1 MQEEVSDN
9 FISFWGKTDINSLQW
24 HPLICHMLDVA
35 NVTKYMLYSSINNTR
50 SNLLSKYYKQDMDE
64 SVNKISFLVGL
75 HDLGKASPPFQ
86 GLWKEYCK
94 LLMSKGFMF
103 PPINDTTKKHGLMT
117 SSFIMNSLNPDKRE
131 EKDKTLKYIFEKLA
145 ISLGG
150 HHGVMTDKLKWQ
162 NNSNN
167 KFYAGSA
174 TWFDARDKLIK
185 EYYKLIF
192 KLDTSSIE
200 LRQMIIDAL
209 PKKDI
214 YKELKADDSFFL
226 LLSGLTSIADWLGS
240 STEWFKFY
248 TINSSK
254 DLLDYQARSLE
265 SAKNAVDCIWPQNKD
280 LRKQFVDGNE
290 LFKHLFSSIDNPR
303 PMQDKCI
310 KIFPFTTDNLKM
322 KQSIVIIEAPT
333 GEGKTEASFYLM
345 DNWLRKG
352 FIKGAY
358 IALPTQATSNQM
370 FKRFTEYMAKGHGQ
384 NISIILSHSM
394 KDYNNTWVEINNK
407 SLSDGK
413 YDALVA
419 NSWFESSKRRLITP
433 FGVGTIDQ
441 SLMGVLQVRHMF
453 VRLFGLSGKTVIFD
467 EVHAYDIYMS
477 TLLERLIQW
486 LSALGSSVILLSA
499 TLPSYQKK
507 KLLKAYI
514 GDDKYTD
521 LKPIYPAITYSDSLS
536 KPQVT
541 EFDSN
546 PNVRQNITIV
556 PVEND
561 IAVVT
566 KILKQKINQG
576 GCAAWICNT
585 VKKSQEVFTFLLNQS
600 KDDIDLMLFHAK
612 FMVSDRLEI
621 ENQLISKMGK
631 PEVSNRPKKAIIV
644 ATQVIEQSLDLD
656 FDVMVSDLSPIDLLI
671 QRVGRL
677 HRHNRSS
684 RPKGCSEPELL
695 LMMPGMVDD
704 IPDFESSKYV
714 YDEHILLRTYLVLKS
729 KFENNSYK
737 FCDRDKTVKE
747 LVEMTYGND
756 NLNASQ
762 KILAHLTK
770 LKIDFEKEKEE
781 IESIANERIIDAP
794 ISEKT
799 SDENESHLKFSFIN
813 NIEVEDDD
821 PDTSQKF
828 KALTRLSDGP
838 SIKVACVFET
848 DGTQYLKTDSTNQI
862 DLSQAPKFSEIESIL
877 MNTITISDKSA
888 YFKLMDKSLVPKVW
902 FDIPTLRYLP
912 LLVFKLID
920 GQWLFNIDNLRMSYS
935 SQVGFQVLKDGKA

>member
-1 MQEEVSDN
+1 MQEEAFDI
-9 FISFWGKTDINSLQW
+9 FLSFWGKTEIDSSQW

-35 NVTKYMLYSSINNTR
+35 NVTKHMLNSSINNTR
-50 SNLLSKYYKQDMDE
+50 TNFLSRYYKQETDE
-64 SVNKISFLVGL
+64 SVNKISFLAGL
-75 HDLGKASPPFQ
+75 HDLGKGSPPFQ
-86 GLWKEYCK
+86 GLWKDYCK
-94 LLMSKGFMF
+94 SLMNKGLKF

-117 SSFIMNSLNPDKRE
+117 SSFIMNSLNQDKKE
-131 EKDKTLKYIFEKLA
+131 ETDKTLKIIFEKLA

-150 HHGVMTDKLKWQ
+150 HHGVMTDKMKWQ
-162 NNSNN
+162 NYANN

-174 TWFDARDKLIK
+174 TWFDARDRLIK
-185 EYYKLIF
+185 EYYKLVF
-192 KLDTSSIE
+192 GVDACDIE
-200 LRQMIIDAL
+200 LKQMVIDAL
-209 PKKDI
+209 PKKDMF
-214 YKELKADDSFFL
+214 KELKTDDSFFM

-240 STEWFKFY
+240 STEWFKFD

-254 DLLDYQARSLE
+254 DLLEYQARSLE
-265 SAKNAVDCIWPQNKD
+265 SAKNAVECIWPQNKG
-280 LRKQFVDGNE
+280 LEKEFVDGNE
-290 LFKHLFSSIDNPR
+290 LFKHLFTSIDSPR

-310 KIFPFTTDNLKM
+310 KIFPYTTDKIKT
-322 KQSIVIIEAPT
+322 KQGIVIIEAPT

-345 DNWLRKG
+345 DNWLRKDVA
-352 FIKGAY
+352 KGAY

-370 FKRFTEYMAKGHGQ
+370 FKRFAEYMATGHGL
-384 NISIILSHSM
+384 NITINLSHSM
-394 KDYNNTWVEINNK
+394 KDYNTTWVEINNK

-419 NSWFESSKRRLITP
+419 NSWFEKSKRRLITP

-441 SLMGVLQVRHMF
+441 TLMGVLQVKHMF

-499 TLPSYQKK
+499 TLPAHQKK

-541 EFDSN
+541 EFESN
-546 PNVRQNITIV
+546 PNVRQNVTIV

-561 IAVVT
+561 IAIVS
-566 KILKQKINQG
+566 KILQEKISQG

-585 VKKSQEVFTFLLNQS
+585 VKKSQEVFTFLLNQP
-600 KDDIDLMLFHAK
+600 KDDMDLMLFHAK
-612 FMVSDRLEI
+612 FMASDRLAI
-621 ENQLISKMGK
+621 ENLLIDKMGK

-684 RPKGCSEPELL
+684 RPKGCSEPEIL

-704 IPDFESSKYV
+704 IPDFGSSKYV

-747 LVEMTYGND
+747 LVEMVYGND
-756 NLNASQ
+756 NLKASQ
-762 KILAHLTK
+762 KVHAHLKK
-770 LKIDFEKEKEE
+770 LKNEFDKEKEE

-794 ISEKT
+794 LSEKT
-799 SDENESHLKFSFIN
+799 SDANDSHFKFSFIN

-821 PDTSQKF
+821 PDASQKF
-828 KALTRLSDGP
+828 KALTRLSDEP

-848 DGTQYLKTDSTNQI
+848 NGTQFLNTDSTIPI
-862 DLSQAPKFSEIESIL
+862 DLSRVPMVSEIESIL
-877 MNTITISDKSA
+877 MNTITISDKTA
-888 YFKLMDKSLVPKVW
+888 YFKLIGKNLVPKVW
-902 FDIPTLRYLP
+902 FDVPPLRYLP
-912 LLVFKLID
+912 LLVFKCVN
-920 GQWLFNIDNLRMSYS
+920 GQWQINIDNLRMSYS
-935 SQVGFQVLKDGKA
+935 NQIGFQVLKDGKA